1 MLLRTASSSLC
12 EAIKEENTKCITVA
26 NELTSAA
33 QKKYEGYAT
42 RKSPQDSIRSE
53 TRKKRKSALDAL
65 LKKKNTYRTFCLIV
79 VPFA

>member
-1 MLLRTASSSLC
+1 M
-12 EAIKEENTKCITVA
+12 
-26 NELTSAA
+26 SAA
-33 QKKYEGYAT
+33 QKKYDGYAT
-42 RKSPQDSIRSE
+42 RKSAQDSIRSE